1 MPDCWCGR
9 YHKHVRRVCNDG
21 VDVNV
26 QPKGDSIFRQ
36 WQVLAQS
43 CLDGESQTRL
53 ARLLNHIKRLPARQG
68 ASAHAEI
75 ETAYFLAQAGFSIA
89 LLEATGG
96 RTADLECYEGTHRFF
111 VEVTVI
117 QSTRGSARKSMVVHL
132 QPHQILESSD
142 EFFEQAL
149 VKRLLSRMA
158 EKARQLERYCAPV
171 MLAVSVP
178 DVSWEKGRH
187 QDIPPLDLQ
196 RLAAMLVG
204 VLVDVPQFSAV
215 LLTLWKAPA
224 QESRNPIRIRQVS
237 WVTRPSGDSQG
248 PRIRLLATNPVARYR
263 LKPRELKMVQ
273 DAM

>member
-1 MPDCWCGR
+1 M
-9 YHKHVRRVCNDG
+9 
-21 VDVNV
+21 NV

-36 WQVLAQS
+36 WQVLAKA
-43 CLDGESQTRL
+43 CHDGESQTRL
-53 ARLLNHIKRLPARQG
+53 TMLLSHINRLPARQA

-89 LLEATGG
+89 FLEATGG
-96 RTADLECYEGTHRFF
+96 RTADLECYDGAHRFF

-117 QSTRGSARKSMVVHL
+117 QSTQGSTRKFMNVRL
-132 QPHQILESSD
+132 QPHQIVESPD

-149 VKRLLSRMA
+149 VRRLLSRMA

-178 DVSWEKGRH
+178 DLPWGKGRR
-187 QDIPPLDLQ
+187 QEIPPLDLQ
-196 RLAAMLVG
+196 RLAGMLVG
-204 VLVDVPQFSAV
+204 ILIEVPQFSAV

-237 WVTRPSGDSQG
+237 WVTRPPGDSCD
-248 PRIRLLATNPVARYR
+248 PRIRLLATNPVARYP
-263 LKPRELKMVQ
+263 LTPRELRMVQ

>member
-1 MPDCWCGR
+1 VKDL
-9 YHKHVRRVCNDG
+9 
-21 VDVNV
+21 
-26 QPKGDSIFRQ
+26 PKGDLIVRQ
-36 WQVLAQS
+36 WQVLAKA
-43 CLDGESQTRL
+43 CDDGESQTRL
-53 ARLLNHIKRLPARQG
+53 AMLWDHINQFPVRQA

-89 LLEATGG
+89 FLEATGG
-96 RTADLECYEGTHRFF
+96 RTADLECYAGMHRFF

-117 QSTRGSARKSMVVHL
+117 QSTQGATRKSSGVRL

-171 MLAVSVP
+171 LLAVSIP
-178 DVSWEKGRH
+178 DLPGGKGRP
-187 QDIPPLDLQ
+187 QKIPPLDLQ

-204 VLVDVPQFSAV
+204 VLVEVPQFSAV

-224 QESRNPIRIRQVS
+224 QELRNPIRIRQVS
-237 WVTRPSGDSQG
+237 WVTRPLGDARD
-248 PRIRLLATNPVARYR
+248 PRIRLLATNPAARYR
-263 LKPRELKMVQ
+263 LTPTELRIVQ